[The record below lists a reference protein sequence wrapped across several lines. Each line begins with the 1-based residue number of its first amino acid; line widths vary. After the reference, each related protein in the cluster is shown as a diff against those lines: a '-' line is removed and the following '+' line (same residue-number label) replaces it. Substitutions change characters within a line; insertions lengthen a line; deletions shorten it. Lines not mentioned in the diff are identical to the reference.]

1 MNILFI
7 TALPIELNTSSM
19 LRNISL
25 IKGLAKNGCG
35 ITVLAAQ
42 PNTYSV
48 FYDGID
54 IDMKNVKKIKLGYN
68 NRTYSFPWLVDA
80 LYML

>member
-25 IKGLAKNGCG
+25 IKGLAKNGCE

-48 FYDGID
+48 F
-54 IDMKNVKKIKLGYN
+54 L
-68 NRTYSFPWLVDA
+68 
-80 LYML
+80 